1 MEVQKR
7 NIQLETDYFSLNLQV
22 MRVSALQLLRPAML
36 ICHIQDMRNFR
47 RSGRYISLRLYTVDI
62 WRSSN
67 LKKREAWGPD
77 VSFTRMRERQRSSWW
92 MHRREFPRS
101 SFPGREY
108 PENLPESCV
117 TQVEAW
123 TWRDFK
129 LPAHWQFKLTFK
141 LTFSIYGKP
150 HSSFY

>member
-7 NIQLETDYFSLNLQV
+7 NIQLQVETDLFSLNLQV

-36 ICHIQDMRNFR
+36 ICHIQDMRKFR

-108 PENLPESCV
+108 PENQRAAWLNLKSKRELSSCRH
-117 TQVEAW
+117 TQAASGSLSW
-123 TWRDFK
+123 
-129 LPAHWQFKLTFK
+129 P
-141 LTFSIYGKP
+141 
-150 HSSFY
+150 SS